1 MEDHDITEA
10 WKEHFPKWRH
20 DKVSAQTC
28 RLLCGLLQD
37 RVRHATTLAGLTPD
51 ERLQRVLDAC
61 GVPRAQFDEVCSA
74 NRH

>member
-37 RVRHATTLAGLTPD
+37 RVKHATTPAGITPD

-61 GVPRAQFDEVCSA
+61 GVPRAQFDEVCGA
-74 NRH
+74 NRR